1 MHTRTTQSADS
12 PRLVTRWPWISNP
25 AIFVLLLASMFFAI
39 LALARANVLTFPL
52 PNEDDASFFFPAWN
66 LAVHGTL
73 RVPLL
78 NAPDGIFWV
87 PHGFYLWLSLFLRAF
102 APTVEVARAVCQLT
116 TAAAAVLLVVAYS
129 RICGSR
135 GYALLCGLLLVSP
148 GVIFAANMVRMESLM
163 LLLLAT
169 GLLLHSYEHRLA
181 AAAVFVLAVVV
192 HPALVLGATLYA
204 VGIFWADVV
213 VPMHLSTP
221 RIMLKGQILTMVI
234 VAAVAAAIA
243 LEGVYLLRHLPTFH
257 QHMAYQIAR
266 KANRSPVKML
276 FTRRGLLLICEAVF
290 TSAAIGYLY
299 RHPHAWRIF
308 VRELLP
314 LFLLALG
321 LSAYATLGREVP
333 YNVYSYAVLPATFFC
348 LTDRM
353 LSLPRTHR

>member
-1 MHTRTTQSADS
+1 
-12 PRLVTRWPWISNP
+12 
-25 AIFVLLLASMFFAI
+25 
-39 LALARANVLTFPL
+39 LTFPL

-102 APTVEVARAVCQLT
+102 APTVEVARTVCQLT

-148 GVIFAANMVRMESLM
+148 GVIFAANTVRMESLM

-169 GLLLHSYEHRLA
+169 GLLLHSYERRLA

-204 VGIFWADVV
+204 VGVFWAHVV
-213 VPMHLSTP
+213 APMHLSRP
-221 RIMLKGQILTMVI
+221 LKGRILTLVI
-234 VAAVAAAIA
+234 VAAVAGAIA
-243 LEGVYLLRHLPTFH
+243 LEGVYLLHHLPTFH
-257 QHMAYQIAR
+257 QHMAYQITR
-266 KANRSPVKML
+266 KANRSPAKML
-276 FTRRGLLLICEAVF
+276 FTQRGLLLICEAVF
-290 TSAAIGYLY
+290 TSAAIAYLY
-299 RHPHAWRIF
+299 RHPRAWPIF

-314 LFLLALG
+314 LLLLALG
-321 LSAYATLGREVP
+321 LSAYATLGREIP

-353 LSLPRTHR
+353 LSLLVTRR

>member
-1 MHTRTTQSADS
+1 MHTRTTQADDS
-12 PRLVTRWPWISNP
+12 PSLVLRTSWISNP
-25 AIFVLLLASMFFAI
+25 AIFVLLLSSIFFAI
-39 LALARANVLTFPL
+39 LALARANVPTFPL

-73 RVPLL
+73 RVPVL

-102 APTVEVARAVCQLT
+102 APTVEVARTVCQLT
-116 TAAAAVLLVVAYS
+116 TAAAAVLLIVAYA
-129 RICGSR
+129 RICQSR

-148 GVIFAANMVRMESLM
+148 GVIFAANTVRMESLM

-169 GLLLHSYEHRLA
+169 GLLLHSYQRRLA

-192 HPALVLGATLYA
+192 HPALVLGAALYA
-204 VGIFWADVV
+204 IGIFGAEVV
-213 VPMHLSTP
+213 VPMPLSTP
-221 RIMLKGQILTMVI
+221 RMAAKGQVLTIVI
-234 VAAVAAAIA
+234 VSAVVSAIA
-243 LEGVYLLRHLPTFH
+243 IEAVYLLHHLPTFH

-266 KANRSPVKML
+266 KANRDPGQML
-276 FTRRGLLLICEAVF
+276 LTKRGLLLICEAAF
-290 TSAAIGYLY
+290 TSAVIVYVY
-299 RHPHAWRIF
+299 WHPRAWGIF

-314 LFLLALG
+314 LFLLVLG
-321 LSAYATLGREVP
+321 LSAYATLGREIP

-353 LSLPRTHR
+353 LSLPLTAW

>member
-1 MHTRTTQSADS
+1 MHTQSTNSSALS
-12 PRLVTRWPWISNP
+12 SRWPSISDP
-25 AIFVLLLASMFFAI
+25 GIFALLLASMFFAI
-39 LALARANVLTFPL
+39 VALARANVLTFPL

-102 APTVEVARAVCQLT
+102 APTVEVARTVCQLT
-116 TAAAAVLLVVAYS
+116 TAAATVLLVVAYA

-148 GVIFAANMVRMESLM
+148 GVIFAANTVRMESLV

-169 GLLLHSYEHRLA
+169 GLLMHSYERRLA

-192 HPALVLGATLYA
+192 HPALMLGATLYA
-204 VGIFWADVV
+204 VGIFWAQII
-213 VPMHLSTP
+213 VPRQRSTP
-221 RIMLKGQILTMVI
+221 GGAVKGRILTIVIVSAVVSAIMLE
-234 VAAVAAAIA
+234 AAYV
-243 LEGVYLLRHLPTFH
+243 LHHLPTFH
-257 QHMAYQIAR
+257 QHMAYQVAR

-276 FTRRGLLLICEAVF
+276 LTRRGLLLICQAVF
-290 TSAAIGYLY
+290 TSAVIGYLY
-299 RHPHAWRIF
+299 RRPRAWRIF

-333 YNVYSYAVLPATFFC
+333 YNVYCYAVLPATFFC
-348 LTDRM
+348 LSDRI
-353 LSLPRTHR
+353 LSLPLTAR